1 MPVVMHRRP
10 PRFTRHPRPLFCD
23 SALHFN
29 PTNRRQRR
37 GRVMRRRELL
47 KTGLAAAA
55 SFAAPIAAPRLAR
68 AAKASTLTF
77 VPTSDLA
84 VIDPIVTFNR
94 PTRNYAYL
102 VFDTLYGLDTNWQAQ
117 PQMVLG
123 HEADD
128 DGLTWNLRLRDGLRF
143 HDKEPV
149 LARDVVAS
157 IRRFAPRIS
166 FATALMAA
174 TEELSAPDDRTVKFR
189 LKRPFPH
196 LPAALAGPGGTVPAI
211 MPERLAAT
219 SPYQPVK
226 EIVGSG
232 PYRYLLDE
240 HVSGARSAFA
250 RFAEYRP
257 RESGALG
264 FTSGPKVTHFDR
276 VEWLTLDPFSAQGAL
291 GNGEIDWWESPARD
305 LLAQVARDTNVAAV
319 SHYMPAMGILRFN
332 QLYPPFDNPATR
344 RALLPAIDQN
354 EAMIAVA
361 GEDPAN
367 RFEGVGIFATG
378 TPLANDAGLE
388 VLKRPRDYAA
398 SKKALAEAGYNGEKI
413 VIISPTDV
421 GGISVLSRI
430 GAEQL
435 RRAGLNVD
443 FQEMD
448 FGTVIRRRTNQGPP
462 DKSGWNVFFTMI
474 DRSIPNTNPFGNQ
487 ALRADGKAAWDGW
500 PDSPKIEALRAAWLD
515 AADVNEQRRIC
526 SEMQTQLWQDLPF
539 IPMGEYWQTTAYRK
553 ELTGIIPGCF
563 TVFWCVR
570 RA

>member
-1 MPVVMHRRP
+1 
-10 PRFTRHPRPLFCD
+10 
-23 SALHFN
+23 
-29 PTNRRQRR
+29 
-37 GRVMRRRELL
+37 MRRRDLL
-47 KTGLAAAA
+47 NVGLAAAA
-55 SFAAPIAAPRLAR
+55 ALAAPRIAR
-68 AAKASTLTF
+68 ADKAKTLTF

-84 VIDPIVTFNR
+84 VLDPVVTFNR

-102 VFDTLYGLDTNWQAQ
+102 VFDTLYGIDTNWQAQ
-117 PQMVLG
+117 PQMVAG
-123 HEADD
+123 QEVDD
-128 DGLTWNLRLRDGLRF
+128 DGLAWTLKLRDGLRF

-157 IRRFAPRIS
+157 IRRFAPRIP
-166 FATALMAA
+166 FASALMAA
-174 TEELSAPDDRTVKFR
+174 TEDLSAPDDHTVRFR

-196 LPAALAGPGGTVPAI
+196 LPEALAGPGGTVPVI

-232 PYRYLLDE
+232 PYRFLADE
-240 HVSGARSAFA
+240 HVSGARAAFG

-257 RESGALG
+257 RDAGALG
-264 FTSGPKVTHFDR
+264 FTSGPKTVHFDR
-276 VEWLTLDPFSAQGAL
+276 VEWLTLDAFSAQAAL
-291 GNGEIDWWESPARD
+291 SRGEIDWWESPSRDLADQIARD
-305 LLAQVARDTNVAAV
+305 RNVTVV

-332 QLYPPFDNPATR
+332 QLYPPFDNPAMR
-344 RALLPAIDQN
+344 RALLSAVDQA
-354 EAMIAVA
+354 EAMTAVA

-367 RFEGVGIFATG
+367 RFDGVGIFATG
-378 TPLANDAGLE
+378 TPLANDAGIE

-398 SKKALAEAGYNGEKI
+398 AKKALGEAGYNGERI
-413 VIISPTDV
+413 VIISPTEV
-421 GGISVLSRI
+421 GGIGVLSKI

-443 FQEMD
+443 LQEND
-448 FGTVIRRRTNQGPP
+448 FGTVIRRRTSQSAP
-462 DKSGWNVFFTMI
+462 DKGGWNVFFTMI

-487 ALRADGKAAWDGW
+487 GLRADGKAAWDGW

-515 AADVNEQRRIC
+515 AAELSEQRRIAA
-526 SEMQTQLWQDLPF
+526 ELQTQLWQDLPF

-553 ELTGIIPGCF
+553 DLTGIIPGCF
-563 TVFWCVR
+563 TVFYGVR

>member
-1 MPVVMHRRP
+1 
-10 PRFTRHPRPLFCD
+10 
-23 SALHFN
+23 
-29 PTNRRQRR
+29 
-37 GRVMRRRELL
+37 MRRRDLL
-47 KTGLAAAA
+47 NAGLATTA
-55 SFAAPIAAPRLAR
+55 ILAAPRIAR
-68 AAKASTLTF
+68 ADKAKTLAF

-84 VIDPIVTFNR
+84 VLDPVVTFNR

-102 VFDTLYGLDTNWQAQ
+102 IFDTLYGIDTNWQAQ
-117 PQMVLG
+117 PQMVAG
-123 HEADD
+123 HEIDD
-128 DGLTWNLRLRDGLRF
+128 DGLTWNLRLREGLRF

-174 TEELSAPDDRTVKFR
+174 TDELSAPDDHTVRFR

-196 LPAALAGPGGTVPAI
+196 LPEALAGPGGTVPVI

-232 PYRYLLDE
+232 PYRFVADE
-240 HVSGARSAFA
+240 HVSGARAVFA

-257 RESGALG
+257 RDAGGSGGALG
-264 FTSGPKVTHFDR
+264 FTSGPKTVHFDR
-276 VEWLTLDPFSAQGAL
+276 VEWLTLDAFSAQAAL
-291 GNGEIDWWESPARD
+291 SRGEIDWWESPPRDLANQIARD
-305 LLAQVARDTNVAAV
+305 RNVTLV

-332 QLYPPFDNPATR
+332 QLYPPFDKPEAR
-344 RALLPAIDQN
+344 RALLAAVDQA

-448 FGTVIRRRTNQGPP
+448 FGSVIRRRTSQAPP

-515 AADVNEQRRIC
+515 AADVDQQRRL
-526 SEMQTQLWQDLPF
+526 SAEMQQQLWQDLPF

-563 TVFWCVR
+563 TVFWGVK

>member
-1 MPVVMHRRP
+1 
-10 PRFTRHPRPLFCD
+10 
-23 SALHFN
+23 
-29 PTNRRQRR
+29 
-37 GRVMRRRELL
+37 MRRRELL

-55 SFAAPIAAPRLAR
+55 SFAAPLAAPRLAR

-84 VIDPIVTFNR
+84 VLDPIVTFNR

-123 HEADD
+123 HEVDD
-128 DGLTWNLRLRDGLRF
+128 DGLTWNLRLREGLRF

-174 TEELSAPDDRTVKFR
+174 MEELSAPDDRTVKFR

-250 RFAEYRP
+250 RFEQYRP
-257 RESGALG
+257 RDGGGPAGAPG

-276 VEWLTLDPFSAQGAL
+276 VEWLTLDSFSAQAAL
-291 GNGEIDWWESPARD
+291 SRGEIDWWESPSRDLFAQIARD
-305 LLAQVARDTNVAAV
+305 RNVTGI

-332 QLYPPFDNPATR
+332 QLYPPFDNPPMR
-344 RALLPAIDQN
+344 RALLSAIDQD
-354 EAMIAVA
+354 EAMIALA
-361 GEDPAN
+361 GEDPAD
-367 RFEGVGIFATG
+367 RYDGVGIFATG
-378 TPLANDAGLE
+378 TPLANEAGIQ
-388 VLKRPRDYAA
+388 VLKGPRDHAA
-398 SKKALAEAGYNGEKI
+398 SKKALAEAGYKGEPL
-413 VIISPTDV
+413 VVISPTDV
-421 GGISVLSRI
+421 GGISQLSRI
-430 GAEQL
+430 GAEQM
-435 RRAGLNVD
+435 RRAGINVD

-448 FGTVIRRRTNQGPP
+448 FGTVIRRRTSQAPP
-462 DKSGWNVFFTMI
+462 DKGGWHVFFTLI

-487 ALRADGKAAWDGW
+487 GLRTDGKAAWDGW
-500 PDSPKIEALRAAWLD
+500 PNSPKIEALRAQWLD
-515 AADVNEQRRIC
+515 AADLDKQRQIC
-526 SEMQTQLWQDLPF
+526 AEMQMQVWQDLPF

-553 ELTGIIPGCF
+553 ELSGIIPGCF
-563 TVFWCVR
+563 TVFWGVR